1 MDDQQT
7 DDQKNGEPA
16 APEQPA
22 AEQRGSEGLNPW
34 SLLAVLAVFAVGVV
48 LIINW
53 HWRRGSVVIGA
64 SVTLAGVLRLLLPPK
79 LVGLLQVRSKP
90 FDVTLLLSM
99 GLAIMVLGMIVPGV
113 YEP

>member
-64 SVTLAGVLRLLLPPK
+64 SVTLAGVLRLLLPPHRSTPERAGSSVPSVLFSSSFSS
-79 LVGLLQVRSKP
+79 LVSLYFSRFFLL
-90 FDVTLLLSM
+90 F
-99 GLAIMVLGMIVPGV
+99 
-113 YEP
+113 